1 MHRLSILL
9 HKIISVRITKSL
21 RVNTTSGQTL
31 GYFHSLILRVIISHL
46 PVVCHILQ
54 KLLSRGSINQYVL
67 GVSGPLGPLTFLR
80 VWHDNSGK
88 GKHASWFLDKVVIT
102 DLQTNDM

>member
-1 MHRLSILL
+1 M
-9 HKIISVRITKSL
+9 
-21 RVNTTSGQTL
+21 
-31 GYFHSLILRVIISHL
+31 IISHL

>member
-1 MHRLSILL
+1 MRMIIIGHL
-9 HKIISVRITKSL
+9 H
-21 RVNTTSGQTL
+21 
-31 GYFHSLILRVIISHL
+31 
-46 PVVCHILQ
+46 VVCHILQ

-67 GVSGPLGPLTFLR
+67 GVSEPLGPLTFLR

-102 DLQTNDM
+102 NLQTNDMWVIILDLVPWYEPLTAVIL